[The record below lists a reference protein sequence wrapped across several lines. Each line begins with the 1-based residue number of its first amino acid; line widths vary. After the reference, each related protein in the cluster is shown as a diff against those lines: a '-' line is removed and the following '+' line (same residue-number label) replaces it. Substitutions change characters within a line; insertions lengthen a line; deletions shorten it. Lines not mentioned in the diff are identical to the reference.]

1 MADNGFPTLELSDK
15 HVILLGDAILPDI
28 GNLNDPL
35 GPGFNGRLSLV
46 SLKEMSDGNGLPND
60 ATHAVVC
67 LEGNEA
73 IAESGLLDGAP
84 APYRESLARLSFA
97 ADAFEHMI
105 EPLITTALGSGLLT
119 LVCTGFKPR
128 YDEPQRQQAAL
139 AALAIFNERIIS
151 RAVAS
156 RLSIVDLRLVV
167 GYPDDY
173 SSATRL
179 APQGLQKAV
188 GVIRRALD
196 EADMGAIRTRVYI

>member
-28 GNLNDPL
+28 GNLSEPL

-46 SLKEMSDGNGLPND
+46 SLKDMAEGSGLPYD
-60 ATHAVVC
+60 ATHAVIC

-84 APYRESLARLSFA
+84 APYRESLARLAMA
-97 ADAFEHMI
+97 AEAFEQMI

-119 LVCTGFKPR
+119 LVCTGFRPR
-128 YDEPQRQQAAL
+128 YDDPQRQQAAL
-139 AALAIFNERIIS
+139 AALAIFNERILS

-156 RLSIVDLRLVV
+156 RLAIVDLRLLV
-167 GYPDDY
+167 GEPDDY
-173 SSATRL
+173 SSSTRL

>member
-1 MADNGFPTLELSDK
+1 MADTGFPTLELSDK

-28 GNLNDPL
+28 GNLNEPL

-46 SLKEMSDGNGLPND
+46 SLREMSDGSGLPHD
-60 ATHAVVC
+60 ATHAVIC

-97 ADAFEHMI
+97 ADAFEQMI
-105 EPLITTALGSGLLT
+105 EPLIATALGSGLLT

-156 RLSIVDLRLVV
+156 RLAVVDLRLVV
-167 GYPDDY
+167 DHPDDY
-173 SSATRL
+173 SSSTRL
-179 APQGLQKAV
+179 APQGLEKAV